1 MVKTRLFPVET
12 TFTLNITSKNQYH
25 GAKYVWEKRFWI
37 PEPVEVEFKPF
48 LSYGEDYENFWDF
61 YINLK
66 NKNFKIKL
74 ELCKLKKT
82 LYIAKLWKDEKN
94 DWGNN
99 VILDL
104 IM

>member
-1 MVKTRLFPVET
+1 M
-12 TFTLNITSKNQYH
+12 Y
-25 GAKYVWEKRFWI
+25 WI
-37 PEPVEVEFKPF
+37 VGGYARNVFEFKSF

-82 LYIAKLWKDEKN
+82 LYIEKLWKDEGNKKQRIKIRKIIKRYRKN
-94 DWGNN
+94 RKLK
-99 VILDL
+99 VRR
-104 IM
+104 